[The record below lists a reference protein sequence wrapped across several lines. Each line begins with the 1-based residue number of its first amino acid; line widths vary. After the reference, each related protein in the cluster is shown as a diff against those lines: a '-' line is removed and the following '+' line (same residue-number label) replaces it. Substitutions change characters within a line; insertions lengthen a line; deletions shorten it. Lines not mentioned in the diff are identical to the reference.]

1 MRRCW
6 PRLGLGVLVLLLA
19 LPALLVEASPAAQ
32 KGLRLV
38 RLSVFSQDAA
48 TLVASERGWFAA
60 EGIEVQ
66 TTITPSS
73 TAQMQGLVDGAFDVV
88 SGGFDNVL
96 AWSGRDGVELVA
108 VVQTALSP
116 DLPLFVRPEIQTWDD
131 LRGRRLGA
139 DAVDTAFALVLRRM
153 LLEHGLDLD
162 RGDYS
167 LVAEGNTPQR
177 FESMQ
182 RGDTYAAILSTEFAD
197 RAMAAGFVPWGDHR
211 AVLPDYP
218 GGVLAVRRDWAAAN
232 RPLLVGY
239 LRAYLAGSR
248 WVEDN
253 QEAATDLLATRG
265 GISRAAAAERLRLGD
280 RALNVAGLA
289 SVLDLRTRFGLTPPL
304 GGEVARYYDTSYYS
318 QAIQAG
324 QAPR

>member
-19 LPALLVEASPAAQ
+19 LPALLVEAGPGAQ

-38 RLSVFSQDAA
+38 RLSTFSQDAA
-48 TLVASERGWFAA
+48 TLVAMERGWFAA

-73 TAQMQGLVDGAFDVV
+73 TAQMQGLVDGAFDFV

-96 AWSGRDGVELVA
+96 AWSGRDGVEIVA

-131 LRGRRLGA
+131 LRGRPLAA

-162 RGDYS
+162 RGDYT

-177 FESMQ
+177 LESLQ
-182 RGDTYAAILSTEFAD
+182 RGDTYAAILSAALTD
-197 RAMAAGFVPWGDHR
+197 RAIAAGLVPWGSHHE
-211 AVLPDYP
+211 VLPDYP
-218 GGVLAVRRDWAAAN
+218 GGVLAVRRAWAAAN
-232 RPLLVGY
+232 RPLVVRY
-239 LRAYLAGSR
+239 LRAYLAGSQ

-253 QEAATDLLATRG
+253 QEAATDLLAARE
-265 GISRAAAAERLRLGD
+265 GISRTVAAERLRLGD

-289 SVLDLRTRFGLTPPL
+289 SVLDLRTRFGLDPPL
-304 GGEVARYYDTSYYS
+304 GGDVARYYDASYY
-318 QAIQAG
+318 QAALG
-324 QAPR
+324 R